1 MGLVWGRYL
10 AFSLID
16 PKLKAGVGGTKIREV
31 GSHWPSPKFSGLV
44 ATEIEVWLP
53 ALVAA
58 EVAEQNC
65 IIICDLA
72 ICHLYIIS
80 WPSLPDIHPYCD
92 PILGQ
97 RFHVFLLFPPS
108 VSTSSLLYATS
119 AIPQAG

>member
-1 MGLVWGRYL
+1 MKKRGRL
-10 AFSLID
+10 GVFFDGRLLEQGSWKQTNWKQGILWDWSGEDIWLSLID

-72 ICHLYIIS
+72 IFHLYIIS
-80 WPSLPDIHPYCD
+80 WPSLPDIHPY
-92 PILGQ
+92 
-97 RFHVFLLFPPS
+97 
-108 VSTSSLLYATS
+108 
-119 AIPQAG
+119 